1 MMCPTRACLD
11 PMSEPYEHDAD
22 VSAGLLIKW
31 PSIWLLLLALE
42 FSIVILIGVLGTRLE
57 TVPHA

>member
-1 MMCPTRACLD
+1 
-11 PMSEPYEHDAD
+11 MSEPYEHDTN

-31 PSIWLLLLALE
+31 PSIWLLLLALG